1 MSQCEEVLQYL
12 KEHPNEKLT
21 AKQIAKKII
30 ARHHDKYEK
39 KKEKGK
45 KTKANYNLTT
55 VVAGEVGSG
64 YCRDWQGKHP
74 ELKTTG
80 DRPRKFYYSER
91 PGSAEV
97 AVAESRSDATDTS
110 VADATVTSTTDATD
124 ASVADATDASVADAM
139 DPVDTHATKLSEH
152 DLYPK
157 LTHYLWKEFK
167 VNSKRIDEKRS
178 SNKHGMK
185 GSNRW
190 LYPDVVGMEDLSSDW
205 HQEVR
210 DCVKQYSDKR
220 AKLWSFE
227 VKLRIN
233 RSNVRECFFQAVSNS
248 SWANFGYL
256 VAAKITGK
264 GTLKELRMLTAV
276 HGIGLIELKV
286 DAPVKSQVIIPA
298 RERVGI
304 DWDTCNRLATENN
317 DFLEYVELVRQFYQ
331 TGKTWA
337 KFWDPR

>member
-1 MSQCEEVLQYL
+1 MNQREEVLQYL
-12 KEHPNEKLT
+12 KEHPNKTLT
-21 AKQIAKKII
+21 AKQIAEEII
-30 ARHHDKYEK
+30 IRFLDKYLEK
-39 KKEKGK
+39 KKKSQRINTDDE
-45 KTKANYNLTT
+45 LT
-55 VVAGEVGSG
+55 VAVAAEIGSS
-64 YCRDWQGKHP
+64 YRRAWQGKHP
-74 ELKTTG
+74 ELKITE
-80 DRPRKFYYSER
+80 DRPREYYYSEQT
-91 PGSAEV
+91 GSAEV
-97 AVAESRSDATDTS
+97 AVAESMSDMTDASVADTADTS
-110 VADATVTSTTDATD
+110 VADAA
-124 ASVADATDASVADAM
+124 DASVADAM

-167 VNSKRIDEKRS
+167 VNSKRIDEKCS

-227 VKLRIN
+227 VKLGIN

-276 HGIGLIELKV
+276 HGIGLIELKA
-286 DAPVKSQVIIPA
+286 DAPAKSQVIIPA